1 MTKLGIDF
9 ENTDRTWWDAGGAD
23 LWEGITGD
31 RDAGSIVV
39 DDDLARSWLAA
50 AAAIPGWATGP
61 EYAPHPVGDS
71 SLREDDPEA

>member
-9 ENTDRTWWDAGGAD
+9 ENTDRLWWESGGGD

-39 DDDLARSWLAA
+39 DDDLAASWLLAA
-50 AAAIPGWATGP
+50 ERLPGWATGP
-61 EYAPHPVGDS
+61 EYAPHPVRAAALS
-71 SLREDDPEA
+71 SDDPDA

>member
-9 ENTDRTWWDAGGAD
+9 ENMDRTWWEAGGAE

-39 DDDLARSWLAA
+39 DDDLAASWLNSAA
-50 AAAIPGWATGP
+50 AVPGWATGP
-61 EYAPHPVGDS
+61 EYAPHPIRAS
-71 SLREDDPEA
+71 SLSEDDPDA

>member
-9 ENTDRTWWDAGGAD
+9 ENTDRTWWNAGGAD

-39 DDDLARSWLAA
+39 DDDLAASWLNSAA
-50 AAAIPGWATGP
+50 KIPGWATGP
-61 EYAPHPVGDS
+61 EYAPHPIRSS
-71 SLREDDPEA
+71 SLSEDDPDA

>member
-9 ENTDRTWWDAGGAD
+9 EHGDRTWWEAGGAE

-39 DDDLARSWLAA
+39 DDDLAASWLSSAS
-50 AAAIPGWATGP
+50 AIPGWDAGP
-61 EYAPHPVGDS
+61 DYAPHPIRAAALD
-71 SLREDDPEA
+71 EDDPDA